1 MELNDE
7 IARAAAQEAAL
18 RLPRFDEDFAWR
30 LGTRL
35 HGLAVERRLAI
46 AIEIRRCGQLLFHAA
61 LPGTT
66 PDNGDWIRRKGNVV
80 TRFLRSSYAVGLSL
94 QQKGGDLTS
103 RYGLPAA
110 DYASHGG
117 AFPLN
122 VEGAAV
128 IGYVAVSG
136 LPQRLDHELVV
147 EALGAELGLIYVP
160 PDGAAQALPT

>member
-1 MELNDE
+1 MELNE
-7 IARAAAQEAAL
+7 ELARVAAQEAAL
-18 RLPRFDEDFAWR
+18 RLTRFDEDIAWR

-35 HGLAVERRLAI
+35 RDMAVARGLAI

-61 LPGTT
+61 QSGTT
-66 PDNGDWIRRKGNVV
+66 PDNADWIRRKGNVV
-80 TRFLRSSYAVGLSL
+80 TRFLRSSYAIGLSL

-117 AFPLN
+117 AFPLC
-122 VEGAAV
+122 VEGAGI

-136 LPQRLDHELVV
+136 LPQRDDHELVV
-147 EALGAELGLIYVP
+147 EALSAELGLSYSP
-160 PDGAAQALPT
+160 PPA

>member
-1 MELNDE
+1 MELKELNEE
-7 IARAAAQEAAL
+7 IARVATQEDAL

-30 LGTRL
+30 LGSRL
-35 HGLAVERRLAI
+35 RGMAVKRRLAV

-66 PDNGDWIRRKGNVV
+66 PDNADWIRRKGNVV

-94 QQKGGDLTS
+94 QEKGGDLTS

-117 AFPLN
+117 AFPLC
-122 VEGAAV
+122 VEGAGV
-128 IGYVAVSG
+128 IGFVAVSG

-147 EALGAELGLIYVP
+147 EALSAELGLAYSLP
-160 PDGAAQALPT
+160 PA